1 MIVPSMSKEEIIKEI
16 LFDFEMVKRKSEYVI
31 KDLISELSKTKK
43 FPFEKAFDY
52 VTPKTKNKWIYII
65 QLKTKNDIFQTFVN
79 YHDTS
84 IGIRAGLMMTNKEIV
99 FFTGHLFKRFAE
111 REKLDIASPIDKMKR
126 FFTQNPV
133 LNYDVLEK
141 FDDGA
146 REIIGRV
153 KTGVVLGIRNK
164 KNILVC
170 NTYLSNEML
179 RNDQT
184 LIANSLK
191 AEIDYYLSTK
201 NPGLI

>member
-1 MIVPSMSKEEIIKEI
+1 MSKEEIIKEM
-16 LFDFEMVKRKSEYVI
+16 LLDFDIVRRKSDFVV

-43 FPFEKAFDY
+43 YPFVKAFDY

-65 QLKTKNDIFQTFVN
+65 ELKTKNDIFQTFVN

-99 FFTGHLFKRFAE
+99 FFTGHFFKRFAE
-111 REKLDIASPIDKMKR
+111 REKLDIVNPVDKMKR
-126 FFTQNPV
+126 FFAQNPV
-133 LNYDVLEK
+133 LNYEVLAEL
-141 FDDGA
+141 DGGA
-146 REIIGRV
+146 NEIIGKV
-153 KTGVVLGIRNK
+153 KSGVVLGIRNK
-164 KNILVC
+164 KKILVC

-191 AEIDYYLSTK
+191 AEIDNYLLMN
-201 NPGLI
+201 NPGLM

>member
-1 MIVPSMSKEEIIKEI
+1 MSKEQIIKEI
-16 LFDFEMVKRKSEYVI
+16 LFDFDAVKRKSEYVI
-31 KDLISELSKTKK
+31 KDLIKELQKSKKY
-43 FPFEKAFDY
+43 PFVKAYDY
-52 VTPKTKNKWIYII
+52 VTPKTKNHWIYIT
-65 QLKTKNDIFQTFVN
+65 QLKTKHDIFQTFIN

-84 IGIRAGLMMTNKEIV
+84 IGIRAGLVMTNMEIV

-111 REKLDIASPIDKMKR
+111 REKLDIASPVDKIKK

-133 LNYDVLEK
+133 LSYDFLAELG
-141 FDDGA
+141 DGA
-146 REIIGRV
+146 HEIIGRV

-164 KNILVC
+164 KKIMVC

-179 RNDQT
+179 KKDQT